1 MNKKEK
7 MVLTPKWLEIKN
19 IFESESNGSNE
30 YGKNFPIDGKLDEL
44 TQHFLG
50 MLGIIT
56 LKQGFDTVIE
66 GVRMDLWKERIWAV
80 VENAGLLPEIAWKE
94 EMEDVDSGDTW
105 YSNSSMEEFE
115 IDLDKREAEAYK
127 TNGY

>member
-1 MNKKEK
+1 MSKKEK
-7 MVLTPKWLEIKN
+7 LFLTPKWLKIKQM
-19 IFESESNGSNE
+19 FENGTNGSNE
-30 YGKNFPIDGKLDEL
+30 YGSNFPIDGELDIL

-50 MLGIIT
+50 MISVIT
-56 LKQGFDTVIE
+56 LKEGYDAVIE
-66 GVRMDLWKERIWAV
+66 GVKMDLWKERIWAV

-94 EMEDVDSGDTW
+94 ELENVDSRDTW
-105 YSNSSMEEFE
+105 YSNSSIEEFE